1 MIEMMVIK
9 EHLTV
14 IILYKYKRKRW
25 FVGMAI
31 NCGIA
36 YQLPVIAICSDRLL
50 VQYALITI
58 DKLLTR
64 YLFQNTKTYLD
75 KLFFYLLWWIPHQK
89 MIIKYS
95 GLYSHHYKK
104 MLRFVDSVM
113 WYIFIQKRL
122 LYSKT
127 RWHHTRQFVN
137 ARKQQTCNAA
147 FW

>member
-36 YQLPVIAICSDRLL
+36 NQLPVIAICSDRLL

-64 YLFQNTKTYLD
+64 FK
-75 KLFFYLLWWIPHQK
+75 
-89 MIIKYS
+89 
-95 GLYSHHYKK
+95 
-104 MLRFVDSVM
+104 
-113 WYIFIQKRL
+113 IQKLILTNYFFIYRTMMNTTPKN
-122 LYSKT
+122 YIYKI
-127 RWHHTRQFVN
+127 
-137 ARKQQTCNAA
+137 
-147 FW
+147 FWFIFPPL

>member
-36 YQLPVIAICSDRLL
+36 NQLPVIAICSDRLL

-64 YLFQNTKTYLD
+64 FKIQKLILTNYFFIYCDEYHTK
-75 KLFFYLLWWIPHQK
+75 K
-89 MIIKYS
+89 
-95 GLYSHHYKK
+95 
-104 MLRFVDSVM
+104 
-113 WYIFIQKRL
+113 WYI
-122 LYSKT
+122 
-127 RWHHTRQFVN
+127 
-137 ARKQQTCNAA
+137 
-147 FW
+147 